1 MQSSNRPWTS
11 LDQYLYWITRC
22 EKALFKL
29 RVVNLTT
36 IQEAGGNYDLSSF
49 HKVFHN
55 DWCLPQD
62 LCPTNTRSV
71 LMMEFERELSS
82 PNITTTNGVSLNIT
96 KTRGF
101 PTPES
106 MAFKTFKLFCYSLVF
121 LLGVIGNMLVFRMV
135 VKRRKL
141 RTVGNVFICNL
152 AAADIAVLTVNLPIR
167 LAYQENSYIWPFG
180 AFLCKIIPMLT
191 YLFITASSATLVLM
205 TIDQYRAIAVPLGR
219 RFTVKIT
226 KMVIFSIW
234 VFSALITLPFNFALK
249 LVEQER
255 GLVCTDV
262 WPSLDFERFYF
273 FCLFVVQFIIPMTII
288 ISCYIL
294 ICNHLHSSSIL
305 DHITST
311 KQRNKKVRNKNVSR
325 NCYFNVDFFLPFYHW
340 VILYFSTVYKKMSQE
355 FTPCRNQKALIIW
368 N

>member
-1 MQSSNRPWTS
+1 
-11 LDQYLYWITRC
+11 
-22 EKALFKL
+22 
-29 RVVNLTT
+29 
-36 IQEAGGNYDLSSF
+36 
-49 HKVFHN
+49 
-55 DWCLPQD
+55 
-62 LCPTNTRSV
+62 
-71 LMMEFERELSS
+71 MEIERELGS
-82 PNITTTNGVSLNIT
+82 PNITTTNGVSLNT
-96 KTRGF
+96 TETRGF

-106 MAFKTFKLFCYSLVF
+106 VAFKTFKLFCYSLVF
-121 LLGVIGNMLVFRMV
+121 LLGVIGNILVFRMV

-205 TIDQYRAIAVPLGR
+205 TIDQYRAITVPLGR

-273 FCLFVVQFIIPMTII
+273 LCLFLVQFIIPMTII
-288 ISCYIL
+288 SSCYIL
-294 ICNHLHSSSIL
+294 ICNHLHSSSRL
-305 DHITST
+305 DHLTST
-311 KQRNKKVRNKNVSR
+311 KQRNKKVSKNKNSQTIMYRSTVVLTEIFSS
-325 NCYFNVDFFLPFYHW
+325 FLPLSDFVFFYR
-340 VILYFSTVYKKMSQE
+340 L
-355 FTPCRNQKALIIW
+355 
-368 N
+368 

>member
-11 LDQYLYWITRC
+11 LDQYLYWLTRC
-22 EKALFKL
+22 EKAFFKL

-36 IQEAGGNYDLSSF
+36 IQEAGGNYDLTSF
-49 HKVFHN
+49 HKGFPN

-62 LCPTNTRSV
+62 LCQSNTRSV
-71 LMMEFERELSS
+71 LMMEIERELGS
-82 PNITTTNGVSLNIT
+82 PNITTTNGVSLNT
-96 KTRGF
+96 TETRGF

-106 MAFKTFKLFCYSLVF
+106 VAFKTFKLFCYSLVF
-121 LLGVIGNMLVFRMV
+121 LLGVIGNILVFRMV

-167 LAYQENSYIWPFG
+167 LAYQENSYVWPFG

-205 TIDQYRAIAVPLGR
+205 TIDQYRAITVPLGR

-273 FCLFVVQFIIPMTII
+273 LCLFLVQFIIPMTII
-288 ISCYIL
+288 SSCYIL
-294 ICNHLHSSSIL
+294 ICNHLHSSSRL
-305 DHITST
+305 DHLTST
-311 KQRNKKVRNKNVSR
+311 KQRNKKVRKNKNS
-325 NCYFNVDFFLPFYHW
+325 
-340 VILYFSTVYKKMSQE
+340 
-355 FTPCRNQKALIIW
+355 
-368 N
+368 